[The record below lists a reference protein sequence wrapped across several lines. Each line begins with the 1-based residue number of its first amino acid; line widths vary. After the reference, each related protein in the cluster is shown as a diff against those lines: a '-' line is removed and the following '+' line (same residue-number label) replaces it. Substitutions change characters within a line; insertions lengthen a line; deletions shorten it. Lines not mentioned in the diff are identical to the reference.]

1 MPLVEL
7 EKENQIALVTI
18 NNPPANTLTPKVFQ
32 TLEEIFSKLDQDNT
46 KVVILTGA
54 GDKFFIGGADI
65 KQFEENDADRADQ
78 LTRTG
83 QNFTLSLERISK
95 PIIVAVNGYCL
106 GGGMEIA
113 MACDFVIASENAK
126 FGQPEIK
133 LGVIPGWGG
142 TQRIQRWMN
151 PQLARELIFTGEIL
165 PASKMG
171 QFVYKIVPI
180 GQLIPTAKTL
190 AERIARHGLVAL
202 KYAKRALKEATQRT
216 LEEGLFIE
224 AQYMRKLLE
233 TEDAR
238 EGVRAFLEKRQPKVV
253 DK

>member
-7 EKENQIALVTI
+7 QKENQIALVTI
-18 NNPPANTLTPKVFQ
+18 NNPPANTLNPEVFKK
-32 TLEEIFSKLDQDNT
+32 LEEIFSKLDQDNT

-65 KQFEENDADRADQ
+65 KQFEGSDADKAEK
-78 LTRTG
+78 LTRVG
-83 QNFTLSLERISK
+83 QIFTLFLERISK
-95 PIIVAVNGYCL
+95 PIIVAVNGFCL
-106 GGGMEIA
+106 GGGMEIT
-113 MACDFVIASENAK
+113 MACDFVICSETAK

-151 PQLARELIFTGEIL
+151 PQLARELILTGEIF

-171 QFVYKIVPI
+171 EFVYKIVPPD
-180 GQLIPTAKTL
+180 QLIPTARAL

-224 AQYMRKLLE
+224 AQYMKKLLE
-233 TEDAR
+233 TADAK
-238 EGVRAFLEKRQPKVV
+238 EGVRAFLEKREPKVV